1 MLEFSFRHASSDKI
15 AGRGGCPWGLLGLGE
30 SRPGLVG
37 LYVFLP
43 FTSLVSW
50 LRADFF
56 FFFFTCCLLVEWRE
70 VRKRLRP
77 VSRVAS
83 EGLLGGCLLQVALS
97 PLYLW
102 RS

>member
-15 AGRGGCPWGLLGLGE
+15 VGGGGGGGGGVVVWWCPWGFLGLGE

-56 FFFFTCCLLVEWRE
+56 FFFYLLSTCRMER
-70 VRKRLRP
+70 
-77 VSRVAS
+77 
-83 EGLLGGCLLQVALS
+83 G
-97 PLYLW
+97 
-102 RS
+102 